1 MSSTLSTV
9 LLQAAGGMDWM
20 GMMPLVLMVVVMYF
34 FFLRP
39 QMKRQKEEGQFR
51 DTVSK
56 GMRVVTSS
64 GIHGKI
70 LEVNEGYVVLESENS
85 RLKIE
90 KSAISKE
97 MSAQYLVKEEKSA
110 KPAADKQ
117 D

>member
-1 MSSTLSTV
+1 MSSLFSTV

-39 QMKRQKEEGQFR
+39 QMKRQKEEGSFR
-51 DTVSK
+51 ESVSK
-56 GMRVVTSS
+56 GMRVVTAS

-70 LEVNEGYVVLESENS
+70 LEVNEGYVILESENS

-97 MSAQYLVKEEKSA
+97 MSAQYVAKEEKPA
-110 KPAADKQ
+110 KPAVVKED
-117 D
+117 